1 MVQQRRRRAQRPDS
15 GSGDASGWPR
25 DDARPLRLGGAPA
38 DGRPQAAPR
47 DGMGEGGGR
56 PAGWGEAKGSFRGVT
71 AYSNGPD
78 TGYWERGRYG
88 LSYQCVEF
96 VNRFSAEVMGTG
108 NMKGTGNAIDYAGR
122 GRGFG
127 YTWIANEGG
136 APLPEPGDILV
147 FGGGRFG
154 HVAIATRASDSGVG
168 LIQQNT
174 GSAFA
179 TLSVSG
185 AGARRK
191 VGPWGSRPLLGWQ
204 HHGARRSAQAPAPAG
219 DHEGSAPTRAPTG
232 GALTYTVRPG
242 DRLWAIAARLLGAG
256 GRYREIAALNGLRDP
271 RALRTGQV
279 LRLPGATAAPAP
291 TAQPPASPAV
301 MGGGG
306 PALAGGLSS
315 AASGPS
321 APKPTT
327 WRVKAGD
334 TLWDIAAEALGDGAR
349 HREIARLNAI
359 ATPSTLRVGQRL
371 RLPR

>member
-1 MVQQRRRRAQRPDS
+1 
-15 GSGDASGWPR
+15 
-25 DDARPLRLGGAPA
+25 
-38 DGRPQAAPR
+38 
-47 DGMGEGGGR
+47 MGEGGAR

-71 AYSNGPD
+71 VYSNGPD
-78 TGYWERGRYG
+78 TSYWERSRYG

-96 VNRFSAEVMGTG
+96 VNRFSAEATGTG

-147 FGGGRFG
+147 FGGGKFG
-154 HVAIATRASDSGVG
+154 HVAIATRSSDSGVG

-174 GSAFA
+174 GAAFA

-185 AGARRK
+185 AGGRRK

-204 HHGARRSAQAPAPAG
+204 HHGARPAAAPTGGAATAPAPA
-219 DHEGSAPTRAPTG
+219 PTHAPTG

-242 DRLWAIAARLLGAG
+242 DSLWAIADRLLGDG

-271 RALRTGQV
+271 RSLRTGQV
-279 LRLPGATAAPAP
+279 LRLPGAARASAPAAPAP
-291 TAQPPASPAV
+291 AAPAAPAPAGGARPPA
-301 MGGGG
+301 
-306 PALAGGLSS
+306 
-315 AASGPS
+315 AAAPS
-321 APKPTT
+321 KPTT
-327 WRVKAGD
+327 WTVKAGD
-334 TLWDIAAEALGDGAR
+334 TLWDIAAEVLGDGAR
-349 HREIARLNAI
+349 FREIARLNAI
-359 ATPSTLRVGQRL
+359 ANPSALRVGQRL